1 MKKYLLLLLWGTMV
15 SCASNYGQ
23 LTYVTKLPHKLT
35 ENSGMVPA
43 KDSTVWFVLDR
54 GNPDKI
60 YQVNYE
66 GDLIRELKVKNAKNH
81 DWEDM
86 ARDENGNVFIG
97 DFGNN
102 SNDRKNLAI
111 YKIPD
116 PNAEEGDNI
125 EAVKIEFNYPE
136 QKDFP
141 PKKSKLLFDAESF
154 FYCDSN
160 FYIVTKNR
168 TQPFNGE
175 ALLYKVPAVEGK
187 HKAQYLGSF
196 VPPKGKVN
204 GQITSADISP
214 DGKTIVLLG
223 NGTLWVF
230 TDFVLDNFF
239 DSGTLKTIDLGV
251 YTQLE
256 SVSFINNGTILLS
269 DEESGKTGRNLYS
282 FVLDN

>member
-1 MKKYLLLLLWGTMV
+1 MKKYLLLLLLGTIV

-43 KDSTVWFVLDR
+43 KDSTVWFIMDR

-66 GDLIRELKVKNAKNH
+66 GDLLKELKVKNAKNR
-81 DWEDM
+81 DWEDL
-86 ARDENGNVFIG
+86 ATDGSNVFIG

-102 SNDRKNLAI
+102 SNDRKNLTI

-116 PNAEEGDNI
+116 PNLEKGDYLEAE
-125 EAVKIEFNYPE
+125 KIEFNYP
-136 QKDFP
+136 QQTHFP
-141 PKKSKLLFDAESF
+141 PKRNKLLYDAEAF
-154 FYCDSN
+154 FYYQNN
-160 FYIVTKNR
+160 FYIITKNR

-175 ALLYKVPAVEGK
+175 ALLYKVPAIKGNHE
-187 HKAQYLGSF
+187 AQYLGSF
-196 VPPKGKVN
+196 VPPKGKKNRQV
-204 GQITSADISP
+204 TSADISP

-230 TDFVLDNFF
+230 TDFVMDNFF
-239 DSGTLKTIDLGV
+239 SGGSLKTIDLGV

-256 SVSFINNGTILLS
+256 SVSFTNNNTLFLS

-282 FVLDN
+282 FALSN

>member
-1 MKKYLLLLLWGTMV
+1 MKKYLLLLLWGTII

-43 KDSTVWFVLDR
+43 KDSTVWFVMDR

-60 YQVNYE
+60 YQVNYK
-66 GDLIRELKVKNAKNH
+66 GDLVKELKVKNAKNN

-116 PNAEEGDNI
+116 PNEENADDI
-125 EAVKIEFNYPE
+125 EAQKIEFNYPE
-136 QKDFP
+136 QTHFP
-141 PKKSKLLFDAESF
+141 PKKNKMIYDAEAF
-154 FYCDSN
+154 FYYRNN
-160 FYIVTKNR
+160 FYIITKNR

-175 ALLYKVPAVEGK
+175 ALLYKVPAVEGN
-187 HKAQYLGSF
+187 HNAQYLGSF
-196 VPPKGKVN
+196 IPPKGKNRQV
-204 GQITSADISP
+204 TSADISP

-230 TDFVLDNFF
+230 TDYVLDNFI
-239 DSGTLKTIDLGV
+239 SNGTLKTIDLGV

-256 SVSFINNGTILLS
+256 SVSFTNNNTLLLS
-269 DEESGKTGRNLYS
+269 DEESAKTGRNLYS
-282 FVLDN
+282 FVLGN

>member
-1 MKKYLLLLLWGTMV
+1 MKKYLLLLLWGTII

-43 KDSTVWFVLDR
+43 KDSTVWFVMDR

-60 YQVNYE
+60 YQVNYK
-66 GDLIRELKVKNAKNH
+66 GDLVKELKVKNAKNN

-116 PNAEEGDNI
+116 PNEENADDI
-125 EAVKIEFNYPE
+125 EAQKIEFNYPE
-136 QKDFP
+136 QIHFP
-141 PKKSKLLFDAESF
+141 PKKNKMFYDAEAF
-154 FYCDSN
+154 FYYRNN
-160 FYIVTKNR
+160 FYIITKNR

-175 ALLYKVPAVEGK
+175 ALLYKVPAVEGN
-187 HKAQYLGSF
+187 HNAQYLGSF
-196 VPPKGKVN
+196 IPPKGKNRQV
-204 GQITSADISP
+204 TSADISP

-230 TDFVLDNFF
+230 TDYVLDNFI
-239 DSGTLKTIDLGV
+239 SNGTLKTIDLGV

-256 SVSFINNGTILLS
+256 SVSFTNNNTLLLS
-269 DEESGKTGRNLYS
+269 DEESAKTGRNLYS
-282 FVLDN
+282 FVLGN

>member
-1 MKKYLLLLLWGTMV
+1 MKKYFFLLLWIIVVG
-15 SCASNYGQ
+15 CAHNYGQ

-35 ENSGMVPA
+35 ENSGIVPS
-43 KDSTVWFVLDR
+43 KDSTLWFVMDR

-66 GDLIRELKVKNAKNH
+66 GDLLKELKVKNAKNH
-81 DWEDM
+81 DWEDL
-86 ARDENGNVFIG
+86 ASDGDNVYIG

-102 SNDRKNLAI
+102 GNDRKNLAI
-111 YKIPD
+111 YKIPNPD
-116 PNAEEGDNI
+116 AATGDDI
-125 EAVKIEFNYPE
+125 EATKIEFNYPE

-141 PKKSKLLFDAESF
+141 PKKKKLLFDAEAF
-154 FYCDSN
+154 FYYQNN

-168 TQPFNGE
+168 THPFNGE
-175 ALLYKVPAVEGK
+175 ALLYKVPAIEGK
-187 HKAQYLGSF
+187 HEAQYLGSF
-196 VPPKGKVN
+196 FPPKGKIN
-204 GQITSADISP
+204 GQVTSADISP

-230 TDFVLDNFF
+230 TDFTMDNFL
-239 DSGTLKTIDLGV
+239 STGTLKTIDLGV

-256 SVSFINNGTILLS
+256 SVSFTNNNTLLLS

-282 FVLDN
+282 FVLGN

>member
-1 MKKYLLLLLWGTMV
+1 MKKYLFLLLWGSII

-43 KDSTVWFVLDR
+43 KDSTVWFVMDR

-60 YQVNYE
+60 YQVNYK
-66 GDLIRELKVKNAKNH
+66 GDLVKELKVKNAKNN

-116 PNAEEGDNI
+116 PNEENGDDI
-125 EAVKIEFNYPE
+125 EAEKIEFNYPE

-141 PKKSKLLFDAESF
+141 PKKNKMLYDAEAF
-154 FYCDSN
+154 FYYRNN
-160 FYIVTKNR
+160 FYIITKNR

-196 VPPKGKVN
+196 IPPKGKRN
-204 GQITSADISP
+204 RQITSADISP

-230 TDFVLDNFF
+230 TDYVSDNFIS
-239 DSGTLKTIDLGV
+239 SGTLKTIDLGV

-256 SVSFINNGTILLS
+256 SVSFTNNNTLLLS
-269 DEESGKTGRNLYS
+269 DEESAKTGRNLYS
-282 FVLDN
+282 FVLGN

>member
-1 MKKYLLLLLWGTMV
+1 MKKYLLLLLWSTII

-23 LTYVTKLPHKLT
+23 LTYVAKLPHKLT

-43 KDSTVWFVLDR
+43 KDTTVWFVMDR

-60 YQVNYE
+60 YQVNYK
-66 GDLIRELKVKNAKNH
+66 GDLLKELKVKNAKNR

-86 ARDENGNVFIG
+86 ATDGDNVFIG

-116 PNAEEGDNI
+116 PNLENGDDI
-125 EAVKIEFNYPE
+125 EAEKIEFNYPE
-136 QKDFP
+136 QTQFP
-141 PKKSKLLFDAESF
+141 PKKSKLLYDAEAF
-154 FYCDSN
+154 FYFQNN
-160 FYIVTKNR
+160 FYIITKNR

-175 ALLYKVPAVEGK
+175 ALLYKVPAIEGK
-187 HKAQYLGSF
+187 HEARYLGSF
-196 VPPKGKVN
+196 VPPKGKKNRQV
-204 GQITSADISP
+204 TSADISP

-230 TDFVLDNFF
+230 TDFLIDNFF
-239 DSGTLKTIDLGV
+239 TSGSLKTIDLGV

-256 SVSFINNGTILLS
+256 SVSFTNNNTLLLS

-282 FVLDN
+282 FVLGN